1 MLPCKRLA
9 EGEKSTV
16 TIPQPRPLRAARSN
30 SNSMDGRFG
39 WLNTGLSTSDPAQP
53 PVNLSQ
59 ITRPPALACALP
71 VLACDAAAIL
81 GYFHW
86 RPDRQF
92 HIHRFSISQ
101 GLYFFFSSSP
111 VTLHRS
117 FPVVSFVLSISA
129 GIGAERGKDWKG
141 TCVICSTEHL
151 PINSTYTF
159 G

>member
-101 GLYFFFSSSP
+101 GLYFFFLLRLS
-111 VTLHRS
+111 
-117 FPVVSFVLSISA
+117 LSIAHFQSSRLCFPFLP
-129 GIGAERGKDWKG
+129 GLEQREGRIGRERA
-141 TCVICSTEHL
+141 
-151 PINSTYTF
+151 
-159 G
+159 

>member
-101 GLYFFFSSSP
+101 GLYFFFFFFACHSPSLISSRLVCAFHFCRDWS
-111 VTLHRS
+111 R
-117 FPVVSFVLSISA
+117 
-129 GIGAERGKDWKG
+129 EREGLEG
-141 TCVICSTEHL
+141 NVRNL
-151 PINSTYTF
+151 
-159 G
+159 